1 MTRTRANTQTTTER
15 ASKIAEQMIN
25 YVNEFG
31 RMPWQSGLI
40 MTAIR
45 ESVMGYV
52 TNNSILGSSGT
63 PYTGAN
69 LVLAAM
75 AIERN
80 KWICRHF
87 FTFNRVHE
95 LGGTIKAGAKA
106 TYIQRAVF
114 GYFLEGQRLTEK
126 EAKEA
131 EKQGKEVEE
140 LYLGIKEY
148 CVFNGEQTSLDW
160 KKIDDEERAKAKEKA
175 KKSGKT
181 FQEDKKAEDILHDY
195 TRGCEV
201 YYNRP
206 TKGDGVYHPAGDFIE
221 VAPPTLYKTPQNFY
235 STLFHEMIHA
245 TSHKS
250 RLNRKIGG
258 AYGSSDYAKEELIAE
273 FGASL
278 LMTFTDSGI
287 GQTFEN
293 STSYV
298 SGWASRIAEEGG
310 DFSKLLSQAIPKSIK
325 AVEFILNNG
334 EEAA

>member
-1 MTRTRANTQTTTER
+1 MKERTNTQTTTER

-45 ESVMGYV
+45 ESVLGYV

-80 KWICRHF
+80 KWTCRHF

-114 GYFLEGQRLTEK
+114 GYFLDGQRLTEK
-126 EAKEA
+126 EAREA

-175 KKSGKT
+175 KKNGKT

-195 TRGCEV
+195 TRGC
-201 YYNRP
+201 
-206 TKGDGVYHPAGDFIE
+206 
-221 VAPPTLYKTPQNFY
+221 
-235 STLFHEMIHA
+235 
-245 TSHKS
+245 
-250 RLNRKIGG
+250 
-258 AYGSSDYAKEELIAE
+258 
-273 FGASL
+273 
-278 LMTFTDSGI
+278 
-287 GQTFEN
+287 
-293 STSYV
+293 
-298 SGWASRIAEEGG
+298 
-310 DFSKLLSQAIPKSIK
+310 
-325 AVEFILNNG
+325 
-334 EEAA
+334 

>member
-1 MTRTRANTQTTTER
+1 MKERTNTQTTTER

-40 MTAIR
+40 MTAVR
-45 ESVMGYV
+45 ESITGYI
-52 TNNSILGSSGT
+52 TENTILGSSGT

-69 LVLAAM
+69 LMLAAM

-80 KWICRHF
+80 KWSCRHF

-114 GYFLEGQRLTEK
+114 GYFLNGERLTEK

-131 EKQGKEVEE
+131 QKRGEEVDE
-140 LYLGIKEY
+140 LYLGIREY
-148 CVFNGEQTSLDW
+148 CVFNGEQTTLDW
-160 KKIDDEERAKAKEKA
+160 KKIDAEEREKA
-175 KKSGKT
+175 KKKSRQNEIK
-181 FQEDKKAEDILHDY
+181 FRQDLKAEDILNDY
-195 TRGCEV
+195 TRGCEI
-201 YYNRP
+201 YYTSPRR
-206 TKGDGVYHPAGDFIE
+206 GDGTYFPVADYIE
-221 VAPPTLYKTPQNFY
+221 VAPPTVYKTPANFY

-287 GQTFEN
+287 SQTFEN

>member
-1 MTRTRANTQTTTER
+1 M
-15 ASKIAEQMIN
+15 
-25 YVNEFG
+25 
-31 RMPWQSGLI
+31 
-40 MTAIR
+40 
-45 ESVMGYV
+45 
-52 TNNSILGSSGT
+52 
-63 PYTGAN
+63 
-69 LVLAAM
+69 
-75 AIERN
+75 
-80 KWICRHF
+80 
-87 FTFNRVHE
+87 
-95 LGGTIKAGAKA
+95 
-106 TYIQRAVF
+106 
-114 GYFLEGQRLTEK
+114 
-126 EAKEA
+126 
-131 EKQGKEVEE
+131 
-140 LYLGIKEY
+140 
-148 CVFNGEQTSLDW
+148 
-160 KKIDDEERAKAKEKA
+160 
-175 KKSGKT
+175 
-181 FQEDKKAEDILHDY
+181 
-195 TRGCEV
+195 V
-201 YYNRP
+201 YYIRP
-206 TKGDGVYHPAGDFIE
+206 SKGDGVYHPACDFIV
-221 VAPPTLYKTPQNFY
+221 VAPPTAYKTPANFY